1 MYKGKKI
8 LIVDD
13 SKTERMLIKE
23 KIAHLNFEV
32 FEAENAL
39 EGIQKAEDLIPDLI
53 LMDVV
58 MPGMNGFQAT
68 KHIAANEKLKD
79 VPVIM
84 CTSKNQPTDKIWG
97 ARQGAKAYVV
107 KPIKDEDLI
116 EAIKSVLN

>member
-1 MYKGKKI
+1 MFSGKKL

-13 SKTERMLIKE
+13 SKTERLLIKE
-23 KIAHLNFEV
+23 KLAHLNFEV
-32 FEAENAL
+32 YEAENAL
-39 EGIQKAEDLIPDLI
+39 DGIQKAEEIKPNLI

-68 KHIAANEKLKD
+68 KHIAQNEELKD
-79 VPVIM
+79 IPVVM

-107 KPIKDEDLI
+107 KPINQDELI
-116 EAIKSVLN
+116 AAIKSVLV

>member
-13 SKTERMLIKE
+13 SKTERLLIKE
-23 KIAHLNFEV
+23 KIAGLEFEV
-32 FEAENAL
+32 YEAENAL
-39 EGIQKAEDLIPDLI
+39 DGIQKAEEVIPDII

-79 VPVIM
+79 IPVVM

-116 EAIKSVLN
+116 EAIKSVLS